1 VIAIGLPPL
10 VLFVGALTCLGL
22 ARRPVW
28 ARRAGVTTA
37 LVGAAAGWG
46 PAWTALFAGQSLTE
60 RWAWP
65 LPMGSVALRLDPL
78 AAVFVLPV
86 LVLTALAA
94 VYGSEYFAGSDAAS
108 HGGAA
113 KPDLTWFWYNALT
126 GSMVLAIL
134 AADAMLFL
142 LAWEAMS
149 LASFFLVVHEPDR
162 PQVRHAGWLYLVATH
177 VGAAFLLALFAL
189 LGDRAGSLDYLS
201 LSRLTLSP
209 VTCAVAF
216 GLAVLGF
223 GTKAGF
229 VPLHVWLPEAHPA
242 APSPVS
248 AVMSGVMIKTG
259 LYGLLR
265 ILTFLGP
272 PPAWWG
278 WCLIIVGSVS
288 GVLGVVFA
296 LAQHDV
302 KRLLAYHSVENVGII
317 TVGIGVGLLGVAYHW
332 PLLAF
337 LGLAGGLFHVVNHAL
352 FKGLLFLGAGAAAR
366 QAGTREIDRL
376 GGLLR
381 RMPVTGATFIIGS
394 VAICGLPP
402 LNGFVSELLVYLGAF
417 HLLVGDS
424 AVPVA
429 GAVIGVAAAAA
440 LALIGGL
447 ALACF
452 GKACGIVFLGEPRS
466 GAAAA
471 AVEVGPA
478 MRWPML
484 ILAATCLA
492 VALAA
497 PWLLPGLGHAAAV
510 VVTPLSPTSDGAA
523 AVTVAASWAAGPV
536 AMAAT
541 ASASLLVLCLALV
554 GCRCAMLRWRPVGR
568 AVTWD
573 CGYAAPNPR
582 MQYTASSFADP
593 LNRLFGGVLRTR
605 RRLVPPVGLF
615 PTSASFASDTP
626 DVSRERLFGPGFARF
641 EAGVAHLR
649 WLQHGRLNL
658 YILAIVA
665 ALVVALAWAAR

>member
-1 VIAIGLPPL
+1 MIPLGLPPL
-10 VLFVGALTCLGL
+10 LLFVGALICLCL
-22 ARRPVW
+22 AGRPVW
-28 ARRAGVTTA
+28 ARRVGVSTA
-37 LVGAAAGWG
+37 LVGAAAGWA
-46 PAWTALFAGQSLTE
+46 PAWTTLFAGRALAEQ
-60 RWAWP
+60 WAWP

-78 AAVFVLPV
+78 AALFALPI
-86 LVLTALAA
+86 LLLTAVAA
-94 VYGSEYFAGSDAAS
+94 VYGGEYFGGSGAGP
-108 HGGAA
+108 HGESVG
-113 KPDLTWFWYNALT
+113 PDLTWFWYNCLT

-149 LASFFLVVHEPDR
+149 LASFFLVVHEHGKPE
-162 PQVRHAGWLYLVATH
+162 VRHAGWLYLVATH
-177 VGAAFLLALFAL
+177 VGAAFLLAFFAL
-189 LGDRAGSLDYLS
+189 LGNAAGSLDYPS
-201 LSRLTLSP
+201 LGRAALGP
-209 VTCAVAF
+209 VAGAAAF
-216 GLAVLGF
+216 CLALLGF

-265 ILTFLGP
+265 ALTFLGP

-278 WCLIIVGSVS
+278 WCLVAVGAVS
-288 GVLGVVFA
+288 GVLGVLFA

-317 TVGIGVGLLGVAYHW
+317 TIGFGVGLLGAAYHW
-332 PLLAF
+332 PVVAF
-337 LGLAGGLFHVVNHAL
+337 LGMAGGLLHVVNHAL

-381 RMPVTGATFIIGS
+381 RMPVTGVTFIVGS
-394 VAICGLPP
+394 AAICGLPP

-417 HLLVGDS
+417 HLLVGDPAVTAIS
-424 AVPVA
+424 AVV
-429 GAVIGVAAAAA
+429 GVAAAAA

-452 GKACGIVFLGEPRS
+452 SKACGVIFLGEPRS
-466 GAAAA
+466 AGAAG

-484 ILAATCLA
+484 FLAAACLG

-497 PWLLPGLGHAAAV
+497 PWLLPGLERAAAV
-510 VVTPLSPTSDGAA
+510 VVPGSPTGNGAA
-523 AVTVAASWAAGPV
+523 TLSAAAAWAAGPV
-536 AMAAT
+536 ALA
-541 ASASLLVLCLALV
+541 ASASAGLLVLFLTLV
-554 GCRCAMLRWRPVGR
+554 GYRQALLRRRPVGR

-573 CGYAAPNPR
+573 CGYAAPTPR

-593 LNRLFGGVLRTR
+593 LSRLFGAVLRTR
-605 RRLVPPVGLF
+605 RRLLPPVGLF
-615 PTSASFASDTP
+615 PESASFASDTP

-641 EAGVAHLR
+641 EAALARLR